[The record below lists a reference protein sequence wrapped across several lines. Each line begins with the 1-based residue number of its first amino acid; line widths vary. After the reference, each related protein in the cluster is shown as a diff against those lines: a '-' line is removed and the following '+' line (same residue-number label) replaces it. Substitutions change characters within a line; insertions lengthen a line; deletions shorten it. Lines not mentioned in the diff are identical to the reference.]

1 MRGLESGRGAQQDEA
16 LAVRDDGV
24 GGAGGPRVAELDASA
39 EGVGDA
45 RKEGLAGA
53 GSDLP
58 SELPTLEFAEL
69 CRAVRIVRLHAEP
82 TQGFAALLDGAL
94 QLRTEAVG
102 SQGLILNSIEPDGTR
117 MADLDRK
124 SVV

>member
-1 MRGLESGRGAQQDEA
+1 
-16 LAVRDDGV
+16 
-24 GGAGGPRVAELDASA
+24 
-39 EGVGDA
+39 
-45 RKEGLAGA
+45 
-53 GSDLP
+53 
-58 SELPTLEFAEL
+58 EL

-117 MADLDRK
+117 MADLGLERK
-124 SVV
+124 RLLADEQAVTNGQPALPLGERLEQVGQDPPAVGRCGCRQAEALKFAETPLERV